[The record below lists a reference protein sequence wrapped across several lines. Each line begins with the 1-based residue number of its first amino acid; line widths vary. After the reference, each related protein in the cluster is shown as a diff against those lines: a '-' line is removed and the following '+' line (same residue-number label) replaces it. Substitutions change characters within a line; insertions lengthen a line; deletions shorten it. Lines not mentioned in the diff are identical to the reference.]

1 MSTSSDSQHFT
12 PLFEKWQTHTL
23 IVSFIFSNY
32 RVLHLEHSQLQDN
45 DYKNMSERPKTNKI
59 IDREEKQSYR
69 FKEKQSF

>member
-1 MSTSSDSQHFT
+1 
-12 PLFEKWQTHTL
+12 
-23 IVSFIFSNY
+23 VSFIFSNY